1 MSANEFYAPAF
12 VGGTIRGVQ
21 IILENTTANN
31 VTAAARNGIYYVYQ
45 GNKFQLLGCDSV
57 VIPAGGQ
64 KIVTVELRDYT
75 IPNTDVKLM
84 VDTAG
89 LAGVTVTV
97 QVLWSV
103 E

>member
-1 MSANEFYAPAF
+1 MSANEHYVPAY

-21 IILENTTANN
+21 ISLENTTANN
-31 VTAAARNGIYYVYQ
+31 ITAAARNGIYYVYQ
-45 GNKFQLLGCDSV
+45 GHKFQLLGCDSV
-57 VIPAGGQ
+57 VIPANGQ

-75 IPNTDVKLM
+75 VPSTDVKLM

-89 LAGVTVTV
+89 LVGVVATV
-97 QVLWSV
+97 QILWSV

>member
-12 VGGTIRGVQ
+12 VGGWIRGVQ
-21 IILENTTANN
+21 ITLNNTTESDISA
-31 VTAAARNGIYYVYQ
+31 TARNGVYYVYQ
-45 GNKFQLLGCDSV
+45 GHKFQLLGCDSV
-57 VIPAGGQ
+57 TIPAGGQ
-64 KIVTVELRDYT
+64 KIVTIELKEYAV
-75 IPNTDVKLM
+75 PSTDVKLM

-97 QVLWSV
+97 QVLWGV

>member
-21 IILENTTANN
+21 ISLENTTGSAI
-31 VTAAARNGIYYVYQ
+31 TAAARNGVYYVYQ
-45 GNKFQLLGCDSV
+45 GHKFQLLGCDSV
-57 VIPAGGQ
+57 IIPANGQ

-75 IPNTDVKLM
+75 VPSTDVKIM

-89 LAGVTVTV
+89 LAGITATVE
-97 QVLWSV
+97 VLWSV

>member
-21 IILENTTANN
+21 ISFENTTAADI
-31 VTAAARNGIYYVYQ
+31 TATARNGVYYVYQ
-45 GNKFQLLGCDSV
+45 GHKFQLLGCDSV
-57 VIPAGGQ
+57 TIPANGQ

-75 IPNTDVKLM
+75 VPSNDVKLM

-89 LAGVTVTV
+89 LADVIATVEI
-97 QVLWSV
+97 LWSV

>member
-12 VGGTIRGVQ
+12 VGGWIRGVQ
-21 IILENTTANN
+21 ISLQNTTAADI
-31 VTAAARNGIYYVYQ
+31 TATARNGVYYVYQ
-45 GNKFQLLGCDSV
+45 GHKFQLLGCDSV
-57 VIPAGGQ
+57 TIPANGN
-64 KIVTVELRDYT
+64 KIVTVELREYAV
-75 IPNTDVKLM
+75 PSTDIKLM

-97 QVLWSV
+97 EILWSV

>member
-1 MSANEFYAPAF
+1 MSANEHYVPAF
-12 VGGTIRGVQ
+12 YGGTIRGVQ
-21 IILENTTANN
+21 ISLENTTAKD
-31 VTAAARNGIYYVYQ
+31 VTAAARNGVYYVYQ
-45 GNKFQLLGCDSV
+45 GDKFQLLGCDGITV
-57 VIPAGGQ
+57 PANGQ

-75 IPNTDVKLM
+75 IPSTDVKLM

-89 LAGVTVTV
+89 LAGVTATI